1 MASRP
6 AADGSP
12 ETLRVTA
19 RQLELLRVIRRWALE
34 FDRMP
39 SVRELGDILERSPST
54 IHQHLTALERRGY
67 LERQGHAHGL
77 RLLVDDRSLGL
88 DEAGAAVLLPVKGSI
103 QPGRALRRSRPPY
116 KRVAVGGEVR
126 PEDYVLRVEGG
137 RLEAEGIF
145 DGDLLIVR
153 PGTLGEQPA
162 VLLFLDGTADVK
174 RLLTLRDGSLAMLPV
189 GPRVDRRRARRCPDG
204 AVVQGRVVRLV
215 RSYQ

>member
-1 MASRP
+1 MVARQANSKTP
-6 AADGSP
+6 D
-12 ETLRVTA
+12 TLRVTA

-54 IHQHLTALERRGY
+54 IHQHLAALERRGY
-67 LERQGHAHGL
+67 LERRGHAHGL
-77 RLLVDDRSLGL
+77 KLLVDDQSLGL
-88 DEAGAAVLLPVKGSI
+88 DQAGAAVLLPVKGSI

-116 KRVAVGGEVR
+116 KRIAVGGEVR

-145 DGDLLIVR
+145 DGDMLLVR
-153 PGTLGEQPA
+153 PGTLGDQPA

-189 GPRVDRRRARRCPDG
+189 GPRVDRRRARRCPEG
-204 AVVQGRVVRLV
+204 VVVQGRVVRLI
-215 RSYQ
+215 RSYR